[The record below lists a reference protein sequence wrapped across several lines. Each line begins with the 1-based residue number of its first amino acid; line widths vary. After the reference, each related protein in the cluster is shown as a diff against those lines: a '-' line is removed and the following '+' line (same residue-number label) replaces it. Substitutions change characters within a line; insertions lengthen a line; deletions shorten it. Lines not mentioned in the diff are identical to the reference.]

1 MKLIDSIAK
10 FMDFDRKKVTD
21 AVIVTEFQHK
31 YQHTIVKIN
40 NIYHTIQVVDD
51 ALLYAQELE
60 TGMGQV
66 YKEIDSIE
74 SVNPPTGLYASEHG
88 LLYLSRLPYRQ
99 WKKSLFVG
107 ENYNIT
113 VLKRGKT
120 KESPNLVNTVFSK
133 EHEYQLETIK
143 YEDEIWLGWI
153 KVGVFDKD
161 DGIIR
166 LEKPTFKEEITELW
180 TQYPVILGLKPQPK
194 PMDVELMLDF

>member
-10 FMDFDRKKVTD
+10 FMDFDRKKVQD
-21 AVIVTEFQHK
+21 AVILTEFQHK

-40 NIYHTIQVVDD
+40 NIYHTIQVVENN
-51 ALLYAQELE
+51 LLYAKELE
-60 TGMGQV
+60 TDLGQI
-66 YKEIDSIE
+66 YKEIESIE
-74 SVNPPTGLYASEHG
+74 SVLPPTGLYASEHG
-88 LLYLSRLPYRQ
+88 LLYLSRLPFRQ
-99 WKKSLFVG
+99 WKKSLYVG
-107 ENYNIT
+107 ENYHIT

-143 YEDEIWLGWI
+143 YENEIWLGWI
-153 KVGVFDKD
+153 KVGVFEPVQ
-161 DGIIR
+161 GVIW